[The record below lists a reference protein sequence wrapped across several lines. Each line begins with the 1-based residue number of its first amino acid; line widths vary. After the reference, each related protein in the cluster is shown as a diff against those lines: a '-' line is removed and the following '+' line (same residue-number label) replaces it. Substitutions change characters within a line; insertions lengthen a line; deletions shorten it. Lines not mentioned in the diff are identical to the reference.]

1 MTISKRKKTQFFIS
15 ISVTIVLM
23 AVVFNLK
30 RFHAQFYNKTGENL
44 DSLVIAGTFIGNLK
58 NGESTKN
65 IDFKEF
71 EFDGATPYEEIS
83 GNSNN
88 KKLNMLHWS
97 WCGTEIR
104 QESNGSYNFD
114 IKKKMDEKGNECLYL
129 TEHNKKAFFEEL
141 K

>member
-1 MTISKRKKTQFFIS
+1 MTISKRKKAQFTTS
-15 ISVTIVLM
+15 ISVIIVLM

-30 RFHAQFYNKTGENL
+30 KFHAQFYNKTGENL

-71 EFDGATPYEEIS
+71 KFDGSAPYEEIS
-83 GNSNN
+83 GYSNI

-97 WCGTEIR
+97 WCGTER
-104 QESNGSYNFD
+104 HKESNGSYSFD

-129 TEHNKKAFFEEL
+129 VEHDKKIFWEL